1 MSQFIY
7 MTEDTICTPM
17 TECIIFKAGHSIN
30 PIRRGGQM
38 KQAARR
44 AGIAGEVQM
53 KVERYTVDLH
63 TEDKEY
69 AAFVEG
75 YVLSKIASL
84 PTAEHLSREF
94 FSIGWRDREYCY
106 QHLTEWV
113 NEAMRLWGEG

>member
-7 MTEDTICTPM
+7 MTEDTMRTPM

-44 AGIAGEVQM
+44 AGIMGEVQM
-53 KVERYTVDLH
+53 KVEKYIIDLH
-63 TEDKEY
+63 TADKEY

-94 FSIGWRDREYCY
+94 FAIGWSDREYCY
-106 QHLTEWV
+106 QHLAEWV